1 MKHAV
6 ASLRFSLSEDAPYYQ
21 QLIEQIQHGI
31 ASGQLSVNDKL
42 PSSRTLALS
51 LGVSRSTTSRAYEQL
66 IAEGILV
73 SEQKRGVFV
82 AATTIS
88 SIAEQSVRATSP
100 IEVEKMANEEKTVEQ
115 AWLAFDSGADVSV
128 FPCKE
133 WAASMR
139 RSWLKPDWRVL
150 NGDYESGLPALKE
163 AIRDYLYQVRGL
175 LCDGEQVF
183 LTAGNRDALLQLQ
196 HVFVSVAK
204 KAKWWVEDPTYLP
217 IIETLSQQGNVGLLP
232 MDDDGA
238 CLQTADN
245 SSFSPDNIAVLTPGR
260 QYPLGITMS
269 SPRRQE
275 WIQRLQDPSSSWWL
289 VEDDYDNEFVY
300 QGRSNVP
307 LMQTASLHEVAK
319 DRLFFIGSF
328 SKVLFRGL
336 RLGFIIAPLKH
347 AKQLARSQKLL
358 GSSVSLPIQPA
369 VADFMIQGNFGRHMN
384 RMRRYYRLKRDA
396 LLALLEAC
404 LVPWFVWQRPSGG
417 MHVLIELAPC
427 WFDELRGPVETMEAD
442 KSKGLKPPLWDE
454 VIAARMKEQ
463 GLLLSTLSSHFVK
476 KPSRQGFILGFSST
490 PEDVM
495 RVLVQALAEVCREL
509 CPRDRHIRV

>member
-1 MKHAV
+1 M
-6 ASLRFSLSEDAPYYQ
+6 
-21 QLIEQIQHGI
+21 
-31 ASGQLSVNDKL
+31 
-42 PSSRTLALS
+42 T
-51 LGVSRSTTSRAYEQL
+51 
-66 IAEGILV
+66 
-73 SEQKRGVFV
+73 
-82 AATTIS
+82 
-88 SIAEQSVRATSP
+88 
-100 IEVEKMANEEKTVEQ
+100 NEEKTVEQ

-128 FPCKE
+128 FPSKE

-150 NGDYESGLPALKE
+150 NGDYESGFPALKE

-175 LCDGEQVF
+175 QCHSEQVF

-196 HVFVSVAK
+196 HVFVNVAK

-232 MDDDGA
+232 MDDDGTR
-238 CLQTADN
+238 LQPADD
-245 SSFSPDNIAVLTPGR
+245 SSFSPNNVAVLTPGR

-307 LMQTASLHEVAK
+307 LMQTASLHGVAK
-319 DRLFFIGSF
+319 ERLFFIGSF

-347 AKQLARSQKLL
+347 VKQLARSQKLL

-369 VADFMIQGNFGRHMN
+369 VADFMIQGG
-384 RMRRYYRLKRDA
+384 A
-396 LLALLEAC
+396 L
-404 LVPWFVWQRPSGG
+404 VD
-417 MHVLIELAPC
+417 I
-427 WFDELRGPVETMEAD
+427 
-442 KSKGLKPPLWDE
+442 
-454 VIAARMKEQ
+454 
-463 GLLLSTLSSHFVK
+463 
-476 KPSRQGFILGFSST
+476 
-490 PEDVM
+490 
-495 RVLVQALAEVCREL
+495 
-509 CPRDRHIRV
+509 